1 MRYVCPICGYVYD
14 EAREGVPFADLP
26 ASWKCPVCNAAKAAF
41 APEAGRKRRPPLRP
55 PPPLPLRKAM
65 RLRSIKSC
73 RLAR

>member
-26 ASWKCPVCNAAKAAF
+26 ASWKCRCAMRRRLLSPRK
-41 APEAGRKRRPPLRP
+41 PGRKRRPPLRP